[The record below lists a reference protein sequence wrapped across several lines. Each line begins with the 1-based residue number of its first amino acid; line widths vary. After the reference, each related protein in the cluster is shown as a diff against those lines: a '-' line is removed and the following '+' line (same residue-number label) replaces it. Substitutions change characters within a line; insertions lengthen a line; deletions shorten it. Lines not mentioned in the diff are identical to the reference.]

1 MFFTSIG
8 CHVVFKGPPKRSADR
23 GHTFFSHQPWLSPP
37 HQYPERY
44 RQNLGKAAEIQKTQ
58 NTHINQKPFVLM
70 ALLLLFIKENALN
83 CFPLLPTYGSPNCW
97 QLKSYLE
104 DFFFKETHF
113 KKRNSE
119 KRFRIN
125 QILSVCF
132 LRLLCATL
140 QNICL
145 RFKTVWKNLT

>member
-1 MFFTSIG
+1 MIYMCMYIWYIIKFSIIIDLWWFMFFTSIG

-104 DFFFKETHF
+104 DFCLQ
-113 KKRNSE
+113 RN
-119 KRFRIN
+119 
-125 QILSVCF
+125 
-132 LRLLCATL
+132 TL
-140 QNICL
+140 QKKKQW
-145 RFKTVWKNLT
+145 KTVPYQPNS